1 MNFIVLGPQASGKG
15 AQAELLA
22 KKLGFAHLE
31 MGEVLREIAKQKT
44 SLGEKINQIIY
55 QQGTLVPD
63 SVIKKVANS
72 WLDKV
77 KTSKGIVF
85 DGYPR
90 KLSQYQDL
98 EKILTERGTKIN
110 KVIHLKV
117 IEMTSIKR
125 ISSRRVCPKCDKE
138 YNLVT
143 RPPKKDKL
151 CDFCQVKLVLRQD
164 DKPKI
169 VKKRLETYHRLTEP
183 LINYVR
189 QQGILIEIDG
199 ERPIEVIHQEIMKR
213 LNQ

>member
-15 AQAELLA
+15 TQAELLA
-22 KKLGFAHLE
+22 KELGLDYLE

-44 SLGEKINQIIY
+44 PFGKKINQIMH
-55 QQGTLVPD
+55 QQGVLVP
-63 SVIKKVANS
+63 SSIIKKVVNS

-77 KTSKGIVF
+77 KAGKGIVF

-90 KLSQYQDL
+90 KVSQYQDL
-98 EKILTERGTKIN
+98 EGILAKRKTKID
-110 KVIHLKV
+110 KVIYLKV
-117 IEMTSIKR
+117 SEMTSIKR

-138 YNLVT
+138 YNLIT
-143 RPPKKDKL
+143 KPPKKDKL
-151 CDFCQVKLVLRQD
+151 CDLCQVKLVLRQD

-183 LINYVR
+183 LINQVR

-199 ERPIEVIHQEIMKR
+199 ERPVEVIHQEIRER